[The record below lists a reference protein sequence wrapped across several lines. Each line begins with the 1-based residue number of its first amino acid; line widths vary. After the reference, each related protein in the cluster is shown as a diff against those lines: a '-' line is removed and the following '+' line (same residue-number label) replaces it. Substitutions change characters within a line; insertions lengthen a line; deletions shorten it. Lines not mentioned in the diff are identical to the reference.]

1 MRSGIKLFL
10 LLFMT
15 GSAAAQYI
23 PKFDLQGHRG
33 ARGLMPENT
42 IPAFLE
48 ALNKGVTT
56 LELDV
61 VITKDGKVLVSHE
74 PYMSSEMCLTPSG
87 ETISAEES
95 LNYSIYKMTYA
106 ETQQFDC
113 GLKPHPRFPEQKKL
127 KATKPLLRNVIVA
140 AEDHIKSY
148 TFYEVD
154 YNIEIKSVKGE
165 EGKFQP
171 SIEEFSEKVFELI
184 NQYLPWE
191 RVVIQSFDFRVLKYW
206 HKKYPKVRLAAL
218 VENKLS
224 AEANLKML
232 GFSPSVY
239 SPDFSLLKSQSTVAA
254 LKKKKIRV
262 IPWTVNEPEDMKR
275 LKAWGVDGII
285 TDYPNRAAALGIGL
299 KRTNP
304 LPPGAAST
312 L

>member
-1 MRSGIKLFL
+1 MA
-10 LLFMT
+10 
-15 GSAAAQYI
+15 GSATAQYI

-48 ALNKGVTT
+48 ALNNGVTT

-61 VITKDGKVLVSHE
+61 VITKDGHVLVSHE
-74 PYMSSEMCLTPSG
+74 PYMSHEMCSTSSG
-87 ETISAEES
+87 ENIPAEEE
-95 LNYSIYKMTYA
+95 LRYNIYKMTYA

-113 GLKPHPRFPEQKKL
+113 GLKPHPGFPGQKNMM
-127 KATKPLLRNVIVA
+127 ATKPLLRNVIAA

-154 YNIEIKSVKGE
+154 YNIEIKSVKND

-171 SIEEFSEKVFELI
+171 SVKEFSEKVFEII

-191 RVVIQSFDFRVLKYW
+191 RVVIQSFDFRVLNYW
-206 HKKYPKVRLAAL
+206 HKKYPSVRLAAL
-218 VENKLS
+218 VENKKS
-224 AEANLKML
+224 VDANLKVL
-232 GFSPSVY
+232 GFIPSIY
-239 SPDFSLLKSQSTVAA
+239 SPDFMLLKSQSTVSA

-262 IPWTVNEPEDMKR
+262 IPWTVNKPEDMMR
-275 LKAWGVDGII
+275 LKTWGVDGII
-285 TDYPNRAAALGIGL
+285 TDYPNRAAELGMGL

-304 LPPGAAST
+304 LPPGAVPK

>member
-10 LLFMT
+10 FLLMA
-15 GSAAAQYI
+15 GSASAQYI

-48 ALNKGVTT
+48 ALNIGVTT

-61 VITKDGKVLVSHE
+61 VITKDGEVLVSHE
-74 PYMSSEMCLTPSG
+74 PYMSHEMCLTPEG
-87 ETISAEES
+87 ETISPEEAFKH
-95 LNYSIYKMTYA
+95 NIYKMSYA
-106 ETQQFDC
+106 ETQQYDC

-127 KATKPLLRNVIVA
+127 KTTKPLLRSVIA
-140 AEDHIKSY
+140 AVEDHIKSY
-148 TFYEVD
+148 TQYEVD

-171 SIEEFSEKVFELI
+171 SVQEFSEKVFEI
-184 NQYLPWE
+184 IDQYLPWE

-206 HKKYPKVRLAAL
+206 HKKYPEVRLAAL
-218 VENKLS
+218 VENKKS
-224 AEANLKML
+224 VETNLKEL

-239 SPDFSLLKSQSTVAA
+239 SPDFVLLKSQNTVAA

-285 TDYPNRAAALGIGL
+285 TDYPNRAAELGIGL
-299 KRTNP
+299 KRTTP
-304 LPPGAAST
+304 LPPGASK